1 VGYTV
6 CMLTSKLPLKLYSA
20 AQVRELDHLAID
32 RHGIAGFT
40 LMQRAA
46 QAAYQLLRQ
55 QWPHAQR
62 LLVVCG
68 AGNNGGD
75 GYLLACLAFTDDLQ
89 VTVVEAGEQEHGS
102 ADAVRARQQ
111 WQDCGG
117 RTVSAKDVQV
127 ALSSVE
133 VIVDALLGTGLQREL
148 GADWADMVTI
158 INQAQKPV
166 LSIDVPSGL
175 HADTG
180 AVMGVAIEAD
190 ITMTFIGLKQGLFTG
205 RGPDYCG
212 QIFLDDLDVPA
223 DIFTQVKTAKH
234 ILDGAELHTLLPPR
248 QPGCHKGQCGHVLVI
263 GGDKGMAGAVRMA
276 AEAAARVGAGLV
288 SVATRPAHVDMV
300 NAGRPELMCHGIE
313 DVADLMP
320 LLNRASVVAIGP
332 GLGQSAWAQ
341 AMLAEVM
348 QTQLYLVLD
357 ADALNLVA
365 ARPHKRGRWIFT
377 PHPGEA
383 ARLLGWSSEQVQ
395 KDRFKT
401 VNAIS
406 EQYNCITVLKGA
418 GSLVQAAQE
427 ANVYLCREGNPG
439 MATAGMG
446 DVLTGVIAG
455 LLAQGLSLVDAARS
469 GVFVH
474 AAAADLAARQGQR
487 GLLATDLYPHLRV
500 LVNPPDVS

>member
-6 CMLTSKLPLKLYSA
+6 DMLTFKLPLDLYNA
-20 AQVRELDHLAID
+20 AQVRELDQLAIASRD
-32 RHGIAGFT
+32 ITGFT

-55 QWPHAQR
+55 QWPQAQR

-68 AGNNGGD
+68 VGNNGGD
-75 GYLLACLAFTDDLQ
+75 GYLLACLAHADGLQ
-89 VTVVEAGEQEHGS
+89 VTVIQAGEQKHAG
-102 ADAVRARQQ
+102 ADAARARQQ

-117 RTVSAKDVQV
+117 HTVNEKDLQVVLRSA
-127 ALSSVE
+127 E

-148 GADWADMVTI
+148 GADWADLVTT
-158 INQAQKPV
+158 INQAHKPV

-180 AVMGVAIEAD
+180 TVMGVAIQAD
-190 ITMTFIGLKQGLFTG
+190 ATMTFIGLKQGLFTG

-212 QIFLDDLDVPA
+212 QIVFDDLDVPA
-223 DIFTQVKTAKH
+223 EIYTRVKPTKH
-234 ILDGAELHTLLPPR
+234 MLDRASLNTLLPPR

-288 SVATRPAHVDMV
+288 SVATRPAHVGLV
-300 NAGRPELMCHGIE
+300 NTGRPELMCHGIE

-320 LLNRASVVAIGP
+320 LLDRASVVAIGP
-332 GLGQSAWAQ
+332 GLGQTAWAQ

-348 QTQLYLVLD
+348 QSQLYLVLD

-365 ARPHKRGRWIFT
+365 ARPYKRGRWILT

-383 ARLLGWSSEQVQ
+383 ARLLGCSSDQVQ
-395 KDRFKT
+395 QDRFKA

-406 EQYNCITVLKGA
+406 ERYNCIAVLKGA

-427 ANVYLCREGNPG
+427 SSVYLCRDGNPG

-487 GLLATDLYPHLRV
+487 GLLATDLYTHIRK
-500 LVNPPDVS
+500 LVNPADAR